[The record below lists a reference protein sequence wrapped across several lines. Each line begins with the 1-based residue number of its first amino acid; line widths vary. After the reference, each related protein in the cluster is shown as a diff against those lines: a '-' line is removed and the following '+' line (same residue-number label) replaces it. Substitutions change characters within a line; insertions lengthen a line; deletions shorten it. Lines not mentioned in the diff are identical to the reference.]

1 VKKYDSF
8 DLLVMVGACLLFP
21 VLIPVAVG
29 IVVYFSLSA
38 AFSGGTKD
46 EV

>member
-1 VKKYDSF
+1 MKKYDSF
-8 DLLVMVGACLLFP
+8 DLLVAAGACLLFP

-29 IVVYFSLSA
+29 IVAYFSLSA
-38 AFSGGTKD
+38 AFSGGSKD

>member
-1 VKKYDSF
+1 MKKYDSF
-8 DLLVMVGACLLFP
+8 DLLVAAGACLLFP
-21 VLIPVAVG
+21 VLIPVALG
-29 IVVYFSLSA
+29 VVAYLALST

>member
-1 VKKYDSF
+1 MKKYDSF
-8 DLLVMVGACLLFP
+8 DLLVAAGACLLFP

-29 IVVYFSLSA
+29 VVAYFSLSA